1 MPSLTGKTE
10 YGKIVAAKLRQE
22 LVTKAM
28 ANQNYQGD
36 ARTAAAVNIPVTPE
50 FSVSNYSKTNIASN
64 SVSYDTNGW
73 IPSIIDNDK
82 FINEYLD
89 GYDLNTLPYD
99 EKADAMDR
107 AAYALAKAVDSHFIT
122 VLQRA
127 INGQDKAGNTYGSS
141 DPRYQKAGTIT
152 AQGQSEDIYDAV
164 VRLYATQ
171 TKKGVPTRGRWLF
184 VTPDGLAAILGSNK
198 CIRQSDLSQEIVA
211 KGAIAMIGG
220 YEVYTSGQLTG
231 TATATGAGSATNIL
245 MIAGHPN
252 YITRMDAFKVEPN
265 WFDGNT
271 DANIVGGVLLKG
283 REVFSHDVTSPDAFV
298 ELVAA
303 AS

>member
-1 MPSLTGKTE
+1 
-10 YGKIVAAKLRQE
+10 
-22 LVTKAM
+22 
-28 ANQNYQGD
+28 
-36 ARTAAAVNIPVTPE
+36 
-50 FSVSNYSKTNIASN
+50 
-64 SVSYDTNGW
+64 
-73 IPSIIDNDK
+73 
-82 FINEYLD
+82 
-89 GYDLNTLPYD
+89 
-99 EKADAMDR
+99 MDR

-127 INGQDKAGNTYGSS
+127 INGQDKAGNSYGSS
-141 DPRYQKAGTIT
+141 DPRYNKAGTIT

>member
-22 LVTKAM
+22 LVTRAM

-107 AAYALAKAVDSHFIT
+107 AAYALAKAVDTHFIT

-127 INGQDKAGNTYGSS
+127 INGQDKAGNTYTST
-141 DPRYQKAGTIT
+141 DPRYQKVGTIT

-164 VRLYATQ
+164 LRLYATQ
-171 TKKGVPTRGRWLF
+171 TKKGVPTRNRWLF

-265 WFDGNT
+265 WFDGDT

>member
-22 LVTKAM
+22 LVTRAM

-50 FSVSNYSKTNIASN
+50 FSVSNYSKTNISSN

-107 AAYALAKAVDSHFIT
+107 AAYALAKSVDSHFIT

-127 INGQDKAGNTYGSS
+127 INGQDKAGNTYAST

>member
-22 LVTKAM
+22 LVTRAM

-50 FSVSNYSKTNIASN
+50 FSVSNYSKTNISSN

-73 IPSIIDNDK
+73 IPSIIDNDM

-107 AAYALAKAVDSHFIT
+107 AAYALAKSVDSHFIT

-127 INGQDKAGNTYGSS
+127 INGQDKAGNTYTST
-141 DPRYQKAGTIT
+141 DPRYQKVGTIT

-164 VRLYATQ
+164 LRLYATQ
-171 TKKGVPTRGRWLF
+171 TKKGVPTRNRWLF

>member
-141 DPRYQKAGTIT
+141 DPRYQKVGTIT

>member
-1 MPSLTGKTE
+1 MPSLTGRTE
-10 YGKIVAAKLRQE
+10 YGKIVAKKLRYE
-22 LVTKAM
+22 LVTREL

-36 ARTAAAVNIPVTPE
+36 ARTAAAVMIPVTPE
-50 FSVSNYSKTNIASN
+50 MSVSDYSKTNIASN

-73 IPSIIDNDK
+73 IPSVIDKDK

-99 EKADAMDR
+99 DKADAMDR
-107 AAYALAKAVDSHFIT
+107 AAYALAKSVDSHFIT
-122 VLQRA
+122 VLKNA
-127 INGQDKAGNTYGSS
+127 IGGLDKAGNAYGSG
-141 DPRYQKAGTIT
+141 DPRYQKVGTIT
-152 AQGQSEDIYDAV
+152 AIGSGEDIYDAL
-164 VRLYATQ
+164 VRLYAVQ
-171 TKKGVPTRGRWLF
+171 TKKGVPTRDRWLL

-198 CIRQSDLSQEIVA
+198 AIRQGDLSQRLVEMGAVA
-211 KGAIAMIGG
+211 YIAG
-220 YEVYTSGQLTG
+220 YNVFTTAQLSG

-245 MIAGHPN
+245 MIAGHPG

-283 REVFSHDVTSPDAFV
+283 REVFSHDVTSPEAFV
-298 ELVAA
+298 ELVEA

>member
-22 LVTKAM
+22 LVTRAM

-36 ARTAAAVNIPVTPE
+36 AKTAAAVMIPVTPE
-50 FSVSNYSKTNIASN
+50 FSVSDYSKTNIASN

-73 IPSIIDNDK
+73 IPSVIDNDK

-107 AAYALAKAVDSHFIT
+107 AAYALAKSVDTHFIT
-122 VLQRA
+122 VLKRA
-127 INGQDKAGNTYGSS
+127 IAGQDKAGNTYTST
-141 DPRYQKAGTIT
+141 DPRYQKAGVIT
-152 AQGQSEDIYDAV
+152 AVQSGEDIYDAV
-164 VRLYATQ
+164 VRLYAEQ

-184 VTPDGLAAILGSNK
+184 CTPDGLAKILGSNK
-198 CIRQSDLSQEIVA
+198 AIRQSDLSQEIVA
-211 KGAIAMIGG
+211 RGAVAMIGG

-231 TATATGAGSATNIL
+231 TATATDAASATNIL

-252 YITRMDAFKVEPN
+252 YITRIEAFKVEPN

-283 REVFSHDVTSPDAFV
+283 REVFSHDVSSPDAFV
-298 ELVAA
+298 ELVEA

>member
-22 LVTKAM
+22 LVTRAM

-36 ARTAAAVNIPVTPE
+36 AKTAAAVNIPVTPE

-107 AAYALAKAVDSHFIT
+107 AAYALAKAVDTHFIT

-127 INGQDKAGNTYGSS
+127 INGQDKAGNTYTSS

-283 REVFSHDVTSPDAFV
+283 REAFSHDVTSPDAFV

>member
-22 LVTKAM
+22 LVTRAM

-50 FSVSNYSKTNIASN
+50 FSVSNYSKTNISSN

-107 AAYALAKAVDSHFIT
+107 AAYALAKAVDTHFIT

-127 INGQDKAGNTYGSS
+127 INGQDKAGNTYTST
-141 DPRYQKAGTIT
+141 DPRYQKVGTIT

-164 VRLYATQ
+164 LRLYATQ
-171 TKKGVPTRGRWLF
+171 TKKGVPTRNRWLF

-265 WFDGNT
+265 WFDGDT

>member
-22 LVTKAM
+22 LVTRAM

-50 FSVSNYSKTNIASN
+50 FSVSNYSKTNISSN

-107 AAYALAKAVDSHFIT
+107 AAYALAKAVDTHFIT

-127 INGQDKAGNTYGSS
+127 INGQDKAGNTYTSG

>member
-22 LVTKAM
+22 LVTRAM

-36 ARTAAAVNIPVTPE
+36 AKTAAAVNIPVTPE

-107 AAYALAKAVDSHFIT
+107 AAYALAKAVDTHFIT

-127 INGQDKAGNTYGSS
+127 INGQDKAGNTYTSG

-152 AQGQSEDIYDAV
+152 AQGSGEDIYDAV